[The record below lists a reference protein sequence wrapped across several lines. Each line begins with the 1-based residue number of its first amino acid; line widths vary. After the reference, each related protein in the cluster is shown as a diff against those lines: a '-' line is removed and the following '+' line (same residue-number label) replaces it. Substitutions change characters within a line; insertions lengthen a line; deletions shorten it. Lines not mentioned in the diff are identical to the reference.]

1 MALEAKLMT
10 DLKEALKAK
19 DQGRMRSIRAIKAAI
34 LLLKTDGSGNEVTEE
49 MEIKLLQKLIK
60 QRKESLDIYKQQ
72 NREDLAAV
80 EQEEIKWIETYL
92 PEQLSP
98 EEIKETI
105 NNIITETG
113 ASGMKD
119 MGRVM
124 GMASKTFAGKADN
137 KTVANLVKELLSS
150 K

>member
-105 NNIITETG
+105 NSIITETG

-124 GMASKTFAGKADN
+124 GLASKTFAGKADN
-137 KTVANLVKELLSS
+137 KTVANLVKELLSN